1 MARLRKLTSL
11 AVVLAALG
19 GARTSLAADAD
30 ADASRAQTEVSSVE
44 RESSGVQ
51 AAIERAKAQRYT
63 VEQRLTNGEL
73 LYLTKDYARA
83 VVVLSEIAEEFPNTP
98 SYPDALWLRGETFY
112 AQKEYLS
119 ARRDYRA
126 LVERYTEPRFN
137 PYFGKALARLVDVS
151 LRIND
156 VKGLDEVFSKI
167 NQVPPSQV
175 DAALLYAKGKGYF
188 FKGDYAS
195 SLGALQSIAGPGTGG
210 KQYTH
215 QARYFQGMVAMK
227 QARPSAPTP
236 PNATADAQLRTA
248 PTNYK
253 PAIEQFRVVTELPP
267 DNEEHRHII
276 DLAWMAIGRLHYE
289 MENYTQAAEAYS
301 KVGRDS
307 PEFGTMLYELA
318 WVYVRLG
325 DVQRAERALEVLQ
338 VADPGS
344 PLVGDGT
351 LLRADLLLRAGA
363 FDKALQLYLGVR
375 EEYDPMRAKLES
387 FIDRAPEPA
396 VYYDKLSQQ
405 QVDLLDQNEQIPPLV
420 IRWARDAEDGP
431 MAFAVIDDVNQ
442 CKSLIRQSYQLVDKL
457 NIILNAS
464 NRVRAFPE
472 LQAGEERALSLLNRL
487 SKLRLTIANGLDDE
501 EPRELQGEIAQVRE
515 QRRQAQGIVGALPVS
530 SGEFAERDYAGMRQ
544 WNNVSQ
550 ELSRRAFE
558 VDRLNAAINGLRRM
572 LKEDAQHGVARSPTD
587 LTRFNAELD
596 ENERLLKQRQA
607 EVVDLRRQ
615 VEVGRAQIGIGD
627 ARYQNDAVARV
638 LFRDA
643 LEREV
648 QLASL
653 GRGGGDPQRYASK
666 VRSALEQS
674 RTVEDKLVQQFS
686 ELERQVASRIGE
698 VEAKVEAERL
708 KINGF
713 NMTLGAYDAE
723 AHDLVGQV
731 AKRNFAFVRDKL
743 RGIILRADVG
753 ITEQA
758 WEVREEELERVHN
771 LQTERAREEQLL
783 AEELREVLDDAG
795 DQKASGK

>member
-1 MARLRKLTSL
+1 MASRGGPRILGSL
-11 AVVLAALG
+11 AVVLATVSS
-19 GARTSLAADAD
+19 ARPSFAADPDGD
-30 ADASRAQTEVSSVE
+30 ATRAQAEITAVD
-44 RESSGVQ
+44 RESATVQ
-51 AAIERAKAQRYT
+51 AAIEKAKAQRYT

-73 LYLTKDYARA
+73 LYRTKDYPRA
-83 VVVLSEIAEEFPNTP
+83 VVVFSEILEEFPDTP

-126 LVERYTEPRFN
+126 LVDRYQEPRFN

-156 VKGLDEVFSKI
+156 IKGLDEVFQKI
-167 NQVPPSQV
+167 NQVPPAQV
-175 DAALLYAKGKGYF
+175 DAALLYAKGKGYY
-188 FKGDYAS
+188 FKGDYGS
-195 SLGALQSIAGPGTGG
+195 SLGALQSVPNGNA
-210 KQYTH
+210 YTH
-215 QARYFQGMVAMK
+215 QARYFQGMVAIK
-227 QARPSAPTP
+227 QARPTAPPPTP
-236 PNATADAQLRTA
+236 ANAPADATPRT

-253 PAIEQFRVVTELPP
+253 VAIEQFRAVTELPP
-267 DNEEHRHII
+267 DTDEHKQVI
-276 DLAWMAIGRLHYE
+276 DLAWMAMGRLHYE

-338 VADPGS
+338 VADPS
-344 PLVGDGT
+344 SSLVGDGT

-363 FDKALQLYLGVR
+363 FDKSLQLYLGVR
-375 EEYDPMRAKLES
+375 EEYEPMRAKLEA
-387 FIDRAPEPA
+387 FIDSSPEPA
-396 VYYDKLSQQ
+396 VYYEKLSQQ
-405 QVDLLDQNEQIPPLV
+405 QLDLLDQNEQIPPLA
-420 IRWARDAEDGP
+420 IRWAREAEDGP
-431 MAFAVIDDVNQ
+431 MAFAVIDDVNS
-442 CKSLIRQSYQLVDKL
+442 CKTLIRQSYQLIDKL
-457 NIILNAS
+457 NIILNAT

-487 SKLRLTIANGLDDE
+487 SKMRLAIAKGMDDE
-501 EPRELQGEIAQVRE
+501 EPRDLQGDIATVRE
-515 QRRQAQGIVGALPVS
+515 QRRQAQGTVGALPIS

-544 WNNVSQ
+544 WNTVSQ
-550 ELSRRAFE
+550 DLSRRAVE
-558 VDRLNAAINGLRRM
+558 VDYLNATINGLRRM
-572 LKEDAQHGVARSPTD
+572 LKEDAQHGVARSPSD
-587 LTRFNAELD
+587 VQRFTAELD
-596 ENERLLKQRQA
+596 ENERLLKQRQG
-607 EVVDLRRQ
+607 EIVDLRRQ
-615 VEVGRAQIGIGD
+615 IEVGRAQIGIGD

-638 LFRDA
+638 QFRDA

-648 QLASL
+648 QLASQ
-653 GRGGGDPQRYASK
+653 GQAGGGAQRYGGR
-666 VRSALEQS
+666 VRPALEQS
-674 RTVEDKLVQQFS
+674 RAVEDKLVQQFA
-686 ELERQVASRIGE
+686 ELERQVTSRIGE
-698 VEAKVEAERL
+698 VQAKVEAERL

-731 AKRNFAFVRDKL
+731 AKRNFTFVRDKL

-758 WEVREEELERVHN
+758 WEVREEELDRVHN

-783 AEELREVLDDAG
+783 DEELREVLDDSG
-795 DQKASGK
+795 EQKPPAK